1 MWGEHGFQ
9 LRGFGIRS
17 GDSHSSMLQR
27 PMVAGVL
34 LLVLSATFFA
44 TTMSFMFYTTFVT
57 AEAGTDFLEDARYYS
72 YLLPL
77 LLPVTFAAVF
87 INWVSMK
94 FFRHN

>member
-1 MWGEHGFQ
+1 
-9 LRGFGIRS
+9 
-17 GDSHSSMLQR
+17 MLLEECLIF
-27 PMVAGVL
+27 VL
-34 LLVLSATFFA
+34 GGAMLTCCSWCAPR
-44 TTMSFMFYTTFVT
+44 SFMFYTTFVT